1 MISTESGG
9 VAAGNPASAK
19 GIADRLGLGVSGLY
33 LALYIHYGFF
43 AFLPLWLKAT
53 GASPEEIGVLLA
65 IPLILRLLTVAPF
78 SAFVGRRGWV
88 RNAIAY
94 TALAS
99 AAIVLSL
106 LGEPDHAGRIVIV
119 ILFLSLIHISEPTRH

>member
-1 MISTESGG
+1 MIPTGEGG
-9 VAAGNPASAK
+9 VAAGNMASAP
-19 GIADRLGLGVSGLY
+19 GLGDRLGLGVSGLY

-78 SAFVGRRGWV
+78 SAFVGRR
-88 RNAIAY
+88 
-94 TALAS
+94 
-99 AAIVLSL
+99 
-106 LGEPDHAGRIVIV
+106 
-119 ILFLSLIHISEPTRH
+119 